1 LTPNELILMK
11 GRQLLRQDAFHT
23 GEVHAMDTSNVPQY
37 ATRELLNVSMHFDLP
52 SDPQVW
58 AQLVGPNIDWAEE
71 HFSERVSGEPMNP
84 APSHVRWPY
93 AQANNARH
101 TQDGVFSHTY
111 PERFW
116 PKFAGLDASMFRP
129 EHRKAVLNEGR
140 HRGIRYAYGDL
151 GDVVDLMDR
160 SLYTRQ
166 AFLPVWFPEDT
177 GAVEKQRVPCTIGY
191 HFIVRPSGLDDAPDR
206 LHVTYFMRSCDYVR
220 YLRDDIYMAGR
231 LAQWVCDALVVR
243 GHDVFADSLTLHITS
258 LHSFVGDD
266 WLIKRQV
273 GNHTITGRT
282 A

>member
-1 LTPNELILMK
+1 MTPNELILQH
-11 GRQLLRQDAFHT
+11 GRLLLRQDAFHT
-23 GEVHAMDTSNVPQY
+23 GEVHAMDTASIPQY
-37 ATRELLNVSMHFDLP
+37 ATRELLNVSLHFDLP
-52 SDPQVW
+52 GDVDTW
-58 AQLVGPNIDWAEE
+58 ASLVSPNREWADE
-71 HFSERVSGEPMNP
+71 HFAERVSGEPMNP
-84 APSHVRWPY
+84 APSHVNWPY

-116 PKFAGLDASMFRP
+116 PKFANVGQTRP
-129 EHRKAVLNEGR
+129 NGR
-140 HRGIRYAYGDL
+140 QVFVPHNGIRYAYGDL

-177 GAVEKQRVPCTIGY
+177 GATEKQRVPCTIGY
-191 HFIVRPSGLDDAPDR
+191 HFIVRPSGVDDAPDR
-206 LHVTYFMRSCDYVR
+206 LHVVYFMRSCDYVR

-243 GHDVFADSLTLHITS
+243 GHDVFADSLTMHITS

-266 WLIKRQV
+266 WAIKRQV
-273 GNHTITGRT
+273 GNHTITGRN